1 MPDENP
7 PSTPPSASAG
17 PEETPAA
24 PPAPAVVG
32 HIPMSDEFH
41 RTRRTLPVV
50 PMLMGVVV
58 VAMVVAIYMF
68 TVRPKTITNSA
79 ISQVRAVVQGDN
91 ILVAVQVK
99 FDNSTDRQLWVTEVT
114 SELETADGKK
124 YTDQSAP
131 RVDLDRFMRAF
142 PQLAEANAAPLGDQQ
157 KISPGPY
164 TGVSIFSYPVDKA
177 TFDARKSLGL
187 RIKFYEWPAL
197 ELRQEAVSH

>member
-1 MPDENP
+1 MPDESSPSKPLNP
-7 PSTPPSASAG
+7 PSANSVS
-17 PEETPAA
+17 EEAPA
-24 PPAPAVVG
+24 APAVVG

-50 PMLMGVVV
+50 PMLMGVLV
-58 VAMVVAIYMF
+58 VAIVVAIYMF
-68 TVRPKTITNSA
+68 TVRPKIITNSA
-79 ISQVRAVVQGDN
+79 ISQVRAVAQGDN

-124 YTDQSAP
+124 YTDQAAP
-131 RVDLDRFMRAF
+131 RVDLDRYMRAF
-142 PQLAEANAAPLGDQQ
+142 PQLAEANAAPLGAEQ

-164 TGVSIFSYPVDKA
+164 SGVSVFAFPVDKA
-177 TFDARKSLGL
+177 TFDGRKSLGL

-197 ELRQEAVSH
+197 ELKQ